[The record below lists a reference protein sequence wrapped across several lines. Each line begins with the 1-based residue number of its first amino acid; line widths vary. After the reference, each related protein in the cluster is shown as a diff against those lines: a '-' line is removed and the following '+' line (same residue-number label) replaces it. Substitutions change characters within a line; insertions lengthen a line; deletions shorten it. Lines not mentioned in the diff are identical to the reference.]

1 MQDIYA
7 RNLMIVIVGLLV
19 LLAFLLAVVQAL

>member
-19 LLAFLLAVVQAL
+19 LLAFLLAVVQAF